1 MSVFSVWVQP
11 VDNEITPANLDQY
24 GSVHDVLGEYE
35 DDAEGGTPNKQFCD
49 GQTSKTPPR
58 YATDRMI
65 GIYTRSRE
73 AADMISQM
81 LREDVVRRI
90 GAGELTVPLM
100 ATWEPPVWNLPL
112 DSVEV
117 LPRLRRRVYAEFPD
131 YDEDYLSQILDMVIA
146 ENRHALDM
154 RHILRR
160 VKEKAGSGL

>member
-11 VDNEITPANLDQY
+11 VDNDITPANLDQY

-58 YATDRMI
+58 YATDRMV

-73 AADMISQM
+73 AADMISDM

-90 GAGELTVPLM
+90 GLGELNMPVM
-100 ATWEPPVWNLPL
+100 ALWEPPVWNVPL
-112 DSVEV
+112 DTPTI
-117 LPRLRRRVYAEFPD
+117 LPRLRRRVYLEFPN
-131 YDEDYLSQILDMVIA
+131 YDEAYLSQILDMVIA

>member
-1 MSVFSVWVQP
+1 
-11 VDNEITPANLDQY
+11 
-24 GSVHDVLGEYE
+24 
-35 DDAEGGTPNKQFCD
+35 
-49 GQTSKTPPR
+49 
-58 YATDRMI
+58 
-65 GIYTRSRE
+65 
-73 AADMISQM
+73 MISQM

-90 GAGELTVPLM
+90 RAGELTVPLM